1 MTYDAIR
8 ISADAATAA
17 PSMMASIVLMIQTS
31 LNQFFVLIQGRFD
44 KGIQGMLRVKHKPLL
59 A

>member
-1 MTYDAIR
+1 MTYETIR

-17 PSMMASIVLMIQTS
+17 PSMMASIFRMIQTS
-31 LNQFFVLIQGRFD
+31 LDQFFVLIEGRFD
-44 KGIQGMLRVKHKPLL
+44 EGIQGVLRVKHKPLL